1 MKSLT
6 FRFFKEMLPS
16 SAVAVALL
24 GLVAIAGPARADS
37 LCPSAANQNGS
48 GSYSIT
54 GVAGPLDSTCGAD
67 SAEQLT
73 IGNATDYARL
83 AWDSS
88 VPGYPAG
95 LTLGNFGGASAQVG
109 LDGALDQPFYML
121 AFTDSTDG
129 LGQTFA
135 TDQILMIE
143 FQPSTAS
150 SNSMNLNT
158 NTTLFNLY
166 DNSQGF
172 YLNGV
177 HGGQQDTN
185 TLAGW
190 LAIDPFLDSEALQQ
204 VRIGIGLAGGSGP
217 AQSVTVDSLN
227 ISGGPATVP
236 EPTSLLL
243 LLTVVLGTGLGIH
256 RKQARNRR
264 S

>member
-6 FRFFKEMLPS
+6 FRFFKQMLPS

-24 GLVAIAGPARADS
+24 GLAAITGPARADS
-37 LCPSAANQNGS
+37 LCPSAASGNGS
-48 GSYSIT
+48 GTYSIT
-54 GVAGPLDSTCGAD
+54 GVAGPLDSTCGAN

-83 AWDSS
+83 AWDSTDA
-88 VPGYPAG
+88 GYPAG

-121 AFTDSTDG
+121 AFTDSTHG

-135 TDQILMIE
+135 ADQILMIE

-150 SNSMNLNT
+150 GNSMNLNT
-158 NTTLFNLY
+158 NTTLFNLF
-166 DNSQGF
+166 DNTQGF

-177 HGGQQDTN
+177 HGQQDTN

-190 LAIDPFLDSEALQQ
+190 LGIDPFLGSEALQQ

-217 AQSVTVDSLN
+217 GQSLTVDSLN
-227 ISGGPATVP
+227 ISGGPAAVP
-236 EPTSLLL
+236 EPTSILL